1 MRESIAPSRDELL
14 RILLVLDDSVA
25 ANVILG
31 AAATTGDNVSIAKSV
46 AEALALAETIS
57 PDLALVDVGLEGD
70 AALALMHHLPALCP
84 NVVMHALVRSDRMSL
99 ATEALSLGA
108 IGVMPLPING
118 DAVIRAANDL
128 RTRKLEAKLRAKL
141 EGDLIRE
148 QRRRELIDRVV
159 RLANGSGH
167 SESVRAIA
175 DAFAELSGAKG
186 VALYATFSSGGG
198 CVRLAAYGS
207 TFDFPSV
214 CAGTDLLRLVD
225 SRKAKAV
232 SLLSR
237 SSDLGL
243 VILEDPADGSERDIE
258 ALSELAAAVLAAS
271 EVGQPGMNAM
281 KDARGRL
288 YTKAF
293 IEDTA
298 KREIERAKR
307 YGRRASL
314 VVVSVGPEAVV
325 SRADIDDL
333 VTASVRNT
341 DIVAAIG
348 EHTLCVLMTETDV
361 MGALACRKRIH
372 SRVAERYVHLGA
384 ALSSRSGPAVA
395 AAPRW
400 PSPLPIWV
408 GVSTF
413 PHDGDN
419 FERLLRA
426 ARTRAQDEAESP
438 LHALGIGDQPL
449 SEIANILLAKPVL
462 DAGLNSPYPI
472 ELASPALSSVVSQ
485 VCREARRGG
494 KPRVLVTLQSG
505 LGLAASARH
514 ALQADAPG
522 SVQVF
527 DLREIDGC
535 RDLEAVVVFG
545 EHGTWVCAGRVEK
558 ERFRGIHSAD
568 PLLADLIADRLVG
581 LGGVNAG

>member
-1 MRESIAPSRDELL
+1 MRASLLPLRDGPLRVLAVLEDNDATSVISIALQTMGDE
-14 RILLVLDDSVA
+14 ICVA
-25 ANVILG
+25 TNV
-31 AAATTGDNVSIAKSV
+31 AD
-46 AEALALAETIS
+46 ALSAAETFV
-57 PDLALVDVGLEGD
+57 PDLALVDVGLESD
-70 AALALMHHLPALCP
+70 AALALMHHLPAVCP
-84 NVVMHALVRSDRMSL
+84 KVVLHALVKHDRMSL

-108 IGVMPLPING
+108 AGVLPLPING
-118 DAVIRAANDL
+118 DAVMRAANDL
-128 RTRKLEAKLRAKL
+128 RTRKLEAMLRAKL

-148 QRRRELIDRVV
+148 QRRRELTDRVV

-207 TFDFPSV
+207 TFDYPSV

-225 SRKAKAV
+225 TRKAKAI

-243 VILEDPADGSERDIE
+243 VILEEPTEGSEREVE
-258 ALSELAAAVLAAS
+258 ALAELAAAVLAAS

-314 VVVSVGPEAVV
+314 VVVSVGPDAVV
-325 SRADIDDL
+325 SRGDIDDL
-333 VTASVRNT
+333 VMGAVRNT

-348 EHTLCVLMTETDV
+348 EHSLCVLMTETDA

-372 SRVAERYVHLGA
+372 TRVGDRYVHLGA
-384 ALSSRSGPAVA
+384 ALSNRGGP
-395 AAPRW
+395 PSSQNPEW
-400 PSPLPIWV
+400 PSPLPVWV

-413 PHDGDN
+413 PHDGDS
-419 FERLLRA
+419 FERLLRTA
-426 ARTRAQDEAESP
+426 KTRAQDEADSP
-438 LHALGIGDQPL
+438 LHGLGIGGQSL
-449 SEIANILLAKPVL
+449 GEMVNTLLAKPVL
-462 DAGLNSPYPI
+462 DAGLYSPYPI
-472 ELASPALSSVVSQ
+472 ELAAPALNSLVSQ

-494 KPRVLVTLQSG
+494 RPRVLVTLQSG

-514 ALQADAPG
+514 ALAADAPG

-527 DLREIDGC
+527 DLRDIEGC

-545 EHGTWVCAGRVEK
+545 EHGTWVCAGRVDRD
-558 ERFRGIHSAD
+558 RFRGVHSAD
-568 PLLADLIADRLVG
+568 PLLADLVADRLIG
-581 LGGVNAG
+581 LGGVVAG